1 MAHSG
6 PWDPFLFVTTE
17 LTDLPKIY
25 GMTGTITSITK
36 IAVKRVSPSNLLQL

>member
-6 PWDPFLFVTTE
+6 PWDPFIFVTTE
-17 LTDLPKIY
+17 LTGLPKIY

-36 IAVKRVSPSNLLQL
+36 VAGEEIEVA